1 MKHCICTS
9 LFLGLSALLLSG
21 FFKFKPNKADI
32 INFGIMTYESEEI
45 VDNPNTVSGTESFM
59 DEIRWVE
66 RTDQIP
72 AKLGVSFGVEYI
84 IRGNPSHSIDVVEV
98 IIFPGTGLT
107 NPETGK
113 TLKESP
119 YP

>member
-1 MKHCICTS
+1 
-9 LFLGLSALLLSG
+9 
-21 FFKFKPNKADI
+21 
-32 INFGIMTYESEEI
+32 
-45 VDNPNTVSGTESFM
+45 M

-119 YP
+119 YPIKVYKGEGNTFGYTFDEPWEIAKGEWIYQIKIDSSLVLEKRFVIQ